1 MATKR
6 IYIGGLTADIS
17 QSDVAGRFTP
27 FGEVLSVEVIKA
39 KAVGADPDSCRGFA
53 YVTLSPK
60 DDASMARMLSL
71 VSAAECLAF
80 VATAAATAGGVLQL
94 AAAAVA
100 GSSSTR
106 LRLQATFIYNEGR
119 Q

>member
-17 QSDVAGRFTP
+17 QKDVVGRFTP
-27 FGEVLSVEVIKA
+27 FGEVVSVEVIKA
-39 KAVGADPDSCRGFA
+39 KAVGADPDTCRGFA
-53 YVTLSPK
+53 YVTLNPK

-80 VATAAATAGGVLQL
+80 ATAAAVGVLQL
-94 AAAAVA
+94 AAAAA
-100 GSSSTR
+100 TAQNSTR
-106 LRLQATFIYNEGR
+106 LKLRSKHVADPRGPL
-119 Q
+119 